1 MRDLAPAAAAVT
13 AVRQDCR
20 CHGAVTALADA
31 VADVIAAV
39 RDLQADQ
46 PAPVV
51 TIARGPLDFQ
61 PEAAITLATV
71 VPEGATAEWW
81 RSRVAPLTPDE
92 EATP

>member
-1 MRDLAPAAAAVT
+1 MTADPRVEAAATRVAS
-13 AVRQDCR
+13 VRQDCR
-20 CHGAVTALADA
+20 CGVHLTALADSLAEVIDYLRDEA
-31 VADVIAAV
+31 V
-39 RDLQADQ
+39 
-46 PAPVV
+46 APVV

-92 EATP
+92 EA